1 MASYAFWN
9 NKGGVGKSFL
19 CFVAASEYAQKHP
32 DVDVYVIDLCPQ
44 ANLSETLLGGQ
55 AAGGKA
61 LDKQM
66 AKPGRPTIAG
76 YLEARLSSPFS
87 PLADVTRYIVLPYSS
102 NKRIPKNVHLICG
115 DNLLEILS
123 DAIRQTSQL
132 VLPGDAWARVLAWVR
147 DLATQLQAMSG
158 ARDAIFFIDCNPSF
172 AIYTQQA
179 LLAADRLVIPF
190 TPDESSRR
198 GLENV
203 VSLLYG
209 VSATESSAYAR
220 LSFADRAREFGL
232 VLPLL
237 TYFVNNRVTFYEGK
251 PSKAF
256 AAASKAIRQTVE
268 AVRARRRS
276 LFFDTSRPASQSFFD
291 IPDNH
296 SANVVC
302 ALQGIPLNQLKAGP
316 HDVRGERVQVNPDP
330 LRRYKTALT
339 EFVDRL

>member
-19 CFVAASEYAQKHP
+19 CFVAASEYAQKHT

-55 AAGGKA
+55 ASGGKA

-87 PLADVTRYIVLPYSS
+87 TLVDVTPYILRPHAS
-102 NKRIPKNVHLICG
+102 NKRIPNNVHLVCG

-123 DAIRQTSQL
+123 EAIRQTSQL
-132 VLPGDAWARVLAWVR
+132 VLPSDAWARVLSWVR
-147 DLATQLQAMSG
+147 DLVVQLQKCSG
-158 ARDAIFFIDCNPSF
+158 DRDAIFFIDCNPSF
-172 AIYTQQA
+172 AVYTQQA

-203 VSLLYG
+203 ISLVYG
-209 VSATESSAYAR
+209 VSTTDSSVYAK
-220 LSFADRAREFGL
+220 LSFADKAKEFGL
-232 VLPLL
+232 ALPLL

-268 AVRARRRS
+268 TVRSKRRS
-276 LFFDTSRPASQSFFD
+276 LFFDTSRPPSESFFN

-316 HDVRGERVQVNPDP
+316 HEVRGERVQVNPDP
-330 LRRYKTALT
+330 LNRYKKALS

>member
-19 CFVAASEYAQKHP
+19 CFVAASEYAQRHP

-55 AAGGKA
+55 ATGGRQ
-61 LDKQM
+61 LDKLM
-66 AKPGRPTIAG
+66 AKPGRPTVAG
-76 YLEARLSSPFS
+76 YLEARLSSPFT
-87 PLADVTRYIVLPYSS
+87 PLADISPYVVKPHAS
-102 NKRIPKNVHLICG
+102 NKRIPQNVYLICG
-115 DNLLEILS
+115 DNLLEVLAE
-123 DAIRQTSQL
+123 AIRQTSQL
-132 VLPGDAWARVLAWVR
+132 VLPNDAWARVMTWVR
-147 DLATQLQAMSG
+147 DLVSQLRDASG
-158 ARDAIFFIDCNPSF
+158 ERDAIFFVDCNPSF
-172 AIYTQQA
+172 SIYTQQA
-179 LLAADRLVIPF
+179 LLAADRLVVPF

-203 VSLLYG
+203 ISLLYG
-209 VSATESSAYAR
+209 VTTSDASAYAR
-220 LSFADRAREFGL
+220 LSFSEKAKDFAL
-232 VLPLL
+232 SLPLL
-237 TYFVNNRVTFYEGK
+237 AYFINNRVTFYEGK

-268 AVRARRRS
+268 TVRAKRRS
-276 LFFDTSRPASQSFFD
+276 LFFDTGRPTAQTFFD

-316 HDVRGERVQVNPDP
+316 HDVRGERVQVNPGP
-330 LRRYKTALT
+330 LKRYKTALT
-339 EFVDRL
+339 SFVDRL